1 MSSSAS
7 TSRSSSPVT
16 SKTKNLKRK
25 QKEIAKPESDASS
38 DDPESEDESND
49 ESDEP
54 EVPEEPVLSH
64 AERRRQKKEAKREE
78 KLKAED
84 GPATKKRKLKDGSAK
99 VVDPSSSA
107 MKRQNSVWVGNMS
120 FKTQQDSLKTFFKDV
135 GEVTRINMPT
145 KAPAGPGVK
154 PENRG

>member
-38 DDPESEDESND
+38 DDSESEDESNG

-54 EVPEEPVLSH
+54 EVPEPVLSH

-145 KAPAGPGVK
+145 KAPAGPGMK